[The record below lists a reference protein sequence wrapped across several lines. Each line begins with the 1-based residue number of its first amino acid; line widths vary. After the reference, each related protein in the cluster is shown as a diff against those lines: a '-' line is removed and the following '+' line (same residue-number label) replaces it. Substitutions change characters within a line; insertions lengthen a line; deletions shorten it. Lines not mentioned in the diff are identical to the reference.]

1 MRRLLGIRDAR
12 LYLAGQSC
20 SLLGDT
26 ALWLALALW
35 ARELSGSASAG
46 GMVIFCLVVPQLASP
61 LSGLLADRVRRR
73 SLLLAV
79 NPLTALAVL
88 PLLAVHSE
96 HDLWI
101 IYAVAFVYGVSYT
114 LLGAGQSALLATM
127 LPEEL
132 LGPANTVLQT
142 VREGLRLVAPVLGVG
157 LFTLAGGRTVALL
170 DAATF
175 LVATATLLA
184 LRFREPPPQPHAEPW
199 GAAVAA
205 GARHVRRTPVLRHMA
220 LGGAASLAVIGF
232 SETLLF
238 SIPQGLHRAPS
249 FSGVLMF
256 AGGVGAIC
264 GALSTTRA
272 MASRG
277 AGRMAGLGLAV
288 LAIGT
293 LATADSSVAVVLAGN
308 ALFGFGLPWLIVA
321 LYTLIQRESPNHLQ
335 GRVYSA
341 MEIALGLPQT
351 VSIALGAAL
360 AAQVD
365 YRLLILGEAV
375 VCGAAGLYLLTR
387 RELVH

>member
-1 MRRLLGIRDAR
+1 
-12 LYLAGQSC
+12 
-20 SLLGDT
+20 
-26 ALWLALALW
+26 
-35 ARELSGSASAG
+35 
-46 GMVIFCLVVPQLASP
+46 
-61 LSGLLADRVRRR
+61 
-73 SLLLAV
+73 
-79 NPLTALAVL
+79 
-88 PLLAVHSE
+88 
-96 HDLWI
+96 
-101 IYAVAFVYGVSYT
+101 
-114 LLGAGQSALLATM
+114 
-127 LPEEL
+127 
-132 LGPANTVLQT
+132 
-142 VREGLRLVAPVLGVG
+142 
-157 LFTLAGGRTVALL
+157 
-170 DAATF
+170 
-175 LVATATLLA
+175 
-184 LRFREPPPQPHAEPW
+184 
-199 GAAVAA
+199 
-205 GARHVRRTPVLRHMA
+205 MA

-351 VSIALGAAL
+351 LSIAVGAAL
-360 AAQVD
+360 ATQID
-365 YRLLILGEAV
+365 YRLLIVTEALV
-375 VCGAAGLYLLTR
+375 VGAAAVYLLTR